1 MTLKKTLHCL
11 EKQLMHYRLQDFEER
26 LSPDFREFGTSGTVY
41 DKASILQ
48 LVTEQGIAN
57 IPFEISN
64 FHVASLSDTTAHV
77 TYETTSLIDGTISLR
92 SSIWRYERD
101 RWQLYFHQGTR
112 TFTEGE

>member
-64 FHVASLSDTTAHV
+64 FHVA
-77 TYETTSLIDGTISLR
+77 YETTSLIDGTISLR
-92 SSIWRYERD
+92 SSIWRYELD